1 MDKTCFWH
9 GHAARQLVVLK
20 PEIIYLFGSF
30 SHSYGGKEWGFGI
43 KADKV

>member
-1 MDKTCFWH
+1 MDKTYLWH

-20 PEIIYLFGSF
+20 LKMIYLFGSF
-30 SHSYGGKEWGFGI
+30 SHSYGGNEWAFGI